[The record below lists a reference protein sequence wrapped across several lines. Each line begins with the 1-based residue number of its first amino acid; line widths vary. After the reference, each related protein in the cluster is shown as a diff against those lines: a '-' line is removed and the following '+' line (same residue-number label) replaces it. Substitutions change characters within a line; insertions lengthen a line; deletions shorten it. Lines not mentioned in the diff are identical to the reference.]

1 MIERVKNEILA
12 KEMKECTFKPNFPR
26 TTRSPSPKASIPQG
40 YMETITR
47 LRSAARKKEET
58 QKIKDEVGKPKL
70 FKQKED
76 GKTIVKPFKLKTA
89 DIKLE
94 RIKDRKPLQI

>member
-1 MIERVKNEILA
+1 MIERVKNEILT
-12 KEMKECTFKPNFPR
+12 KEMKECTFKPKFQR
-26 TTRSPSPKASIPQG
+26 TTRSPSPKPSIPQG

-58 QKIKDEVGKPKL
+58 QKIKEEVGKPKL
-70 FKQKED
+70 FKQSQTED

-89 DIKLE
+89 EIKLE
-94 RIKDRKPLQI
+94 RIKDHKPS